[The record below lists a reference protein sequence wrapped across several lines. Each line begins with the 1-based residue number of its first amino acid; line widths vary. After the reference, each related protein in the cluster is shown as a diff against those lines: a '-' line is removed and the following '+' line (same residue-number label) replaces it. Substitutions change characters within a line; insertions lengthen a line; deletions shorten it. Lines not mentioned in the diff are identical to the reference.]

1 MFKNPRF
8 MEGQKIVHNVYGV
21 GTIKY
26 SGINNQGE
34 LYYEAFFDGLG
45 KKITVMREDDMVP
58 LYDMESGKAD
68 DIVKLFSK
76 IGLDA
81 EKVDKIAK
89 KLEAEAKN
97 YSKTNKTYVIP
108 SPFKVGFGPCDETK
122 IIKGG
127 DIAKALKEMGEIK
140 PVFGKIPKTFDS
152 VKRHHEIVTAL
163 NELYARKNADYG
175 DSFYETFKE
184 EGLAMARIRLSDKL
198 NRFKSLTKS
207 KDQLVSDESI
217 LDTLDD
223 LANYAVMT
231 RIAIE
236 RLAAEMEVKA

>member
-1 MFKNPRF
+1 M
-8 MEGQKIVHNVYGV
+8 HNVYGV
-21 GTIKY
+21 GTIEY
-26 SGINNQGE
+26 SGINSQGE

-45 KKITVMREDDMVP
+45 KKVTVMREDDMVP
-58 LYDMESGKAD
+58 LYDMEPRKAD

-81 EKVDKIAK
+81 EKADKIAK

-97 YSKTNKTYVIP
+97 YSKTHKTYVIP
-108 SPFKVGFGPCDETK
+108 SPFKVGVEPCGNGKVID
-122 IIKGG
+122 GG
-127 DIAKALKEMGEIK
+127 NIAKALKEMGEIK

-163 NELYARKNADYG
+163 NELYAKKNADYG

-198 NRFKSLTKS
+198 NRFKSLTRS
-207 KDQLVSDESI
+207 KAQQVDDESI

-236 RLAAEMEVKA
+236 RMAAEMEVKA

>member
-1 MFKNPRF
+1 M
-8 MEGQKIVHNVYGV
+8 HNVYGV

-26 SGINNQGE
+26 SGINSQGE

-45 KKITVMREDDMVP
+45 KKVTVMREDDMVP
-58 LYDMESGKAD
+58 LYDMESRKAD
-68 DIVKLFSK
+68 DIVKLFNK
-76 IGLDA
+76 IGLDT
-81 EKVDKIAK
+81 EKVGKIVK

-97 YSKTNKTYVIP
+97 DSKKNKTIVMPAI
-108 SPFKVGFGPCDETK
+108 KVGLETCSNAK
-122 IIKGG
+122 VIDGG
-127 DIAKALKEMGEIK
+127 IIAKALKEMGEIK

-236 RLAAEMEVKA
+236 RLAAEMEVKAQ

>member
-1 MFKNPRF
+1 M
-8 MEGQKIVHNVYGV
+8 HNVYGV

-26 SGINNQGE
+26 SGINSQGE

-45 KKITVMREDDMVP
+45 KKVTVMREDDMVP
-58 LYDMESGKAD
+58 LYDMECKASG
-68 DIVKLFSK
+68 ITEL
-76 IGLDA
+76 A
-81 EKVDKIAK
+81 EKLGIDLKKAINKIDPEADIMPKQKAPNIKVKVK
-89 KLEAEAKN
+89 KIE
-97 YSKTNKTYVIP
+97 P
-108 SPFKVGFGPCDETK
+108 PFVPNGHEPVRVKAIE
-122 IIKGG
+122 GG
-127 DIAKALKEMGEIK
+127 NIAKALRELGEIK
-140 PVFGKIPKTFDS
+140 PVFGVLPKTFNS
-152 VKRHHEIVTAL
+152 VKRHYEIVTEL
-163 NELYARKNADYG
+163 NELYAKKNADYG

-223 LANYAVMT
+223 LANYAIMT

>member
-1 MFKNPRF
+1 

-26 SGINNQGE
+26 SGINSQGE

-45 KKITVMREDDMVP
+45 KKVTVMREDDMVP

-81 EKVDKIAK
+81 EKVDKIVK

-97 YSKTNKTYVIP
+97 YSKTNKTIVMPAI
-108 SPFKVGFGPCDETK
+108 KVGLETCNNAK
-122 IIKGG
+122 VIDDGN
-127 DIAKALKEMGEIK
+127 IAKALKEMGEIK

-163 NELYARKNADYG
+163 NELYAKKNADYG

-184 EGLAMARIRLSDKL
+184 EGMAMARIRLSDKL